1 MAGTLQSVSVMGK
14 NIVRGLFSRVI
25 MKSNILVLTLD
36 PVFKDKMILGT
47 IEEF

>member
-1 MAGTLQSVSVMGK
+1 MSWEK
-14 NIVRGLFSRVI
+14 NSKGAVLKGYNKNN
-25 MKSNILVLTLD
+25 MLVLTLD